1 MTLSEIAVARGIA
14 PVTAFMQLAAESKAM
29 KRSSGRGADSIIGT
43 SMRESD
49 IRLLLSWP
57 HTNVCTDGGLIDLHP
72 RSHGAFTR
80 VLGRYVREQG
90 LLSFEQA
97 VHKMTGLTA
106 RHLGFVNRG
115 VLREG
120 AIADLV
126 LFDPATVT
134 DRATAKQ
141 PDRISSGILGVWV
154 AGQRVYNSGTVTEAR
169 PGRIIRSSRAPS
181 EQ

>member
-1 MTLSEIAVARGIA
+1 MLGDPRHYEIAHEPVSQHSAR
-14 PVTAFMQLAAESKAM
+14 
-29 KRSSGRGADSIIGT
+29 
-43 SMRESD
+43 
-49 IRLLLSWP
+49 
-57 HTNVCTDGGLIDLHP
+57 P
-72 RSHGAFTR
+72 RSLSDRGLRRRFIESRHCGVDAPAHSERYGHRRQRFAG
-80 VLGRYVREQG
+80 VPGRYVREQG
-90 LLSFEQA
+90 LRSLEQA
-97 VHKMTGLTA
+97 IHKMTGLTA